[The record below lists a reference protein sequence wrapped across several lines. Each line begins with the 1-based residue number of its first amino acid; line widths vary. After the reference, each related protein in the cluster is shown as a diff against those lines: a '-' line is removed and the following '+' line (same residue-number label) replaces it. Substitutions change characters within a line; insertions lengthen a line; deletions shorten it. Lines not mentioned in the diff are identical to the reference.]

1 MAFVGNGGNPCGG
14 GDPLCPRIAA
24 DQASRITTAHCVLPH
39 SAHLSNLEQ
48 PVTTPDIAAR
58 RVLGAIAALVVGT
71 LTLSACGGNASADTD
86 TNSKGGGG
94 TSVKTS
100 TAKIVISAKDG
111 STNASINATGVRVS
125 GGRLTDVKMTVS
137 GSGQA
142 VDGAMSADGASWKP
156 KEQLERGTKYQ
167 ISATAKDSSG
177 KTAAANSIFTTVTS
191 GNSFIGTY
199 TPDNGTTV
207 GVGMP
212 VSFTFDKAISDQ
224 KAVQSHITV
233 TSSSGQQ
240 VVGHWFGAQRLDF
253 RPQDYWKA
261 GSKVTMKIDLDGVQG
276 ANGVYGVQKKT
287 VSFTIG
293 RSQVSTVD
301 VNTQTMTVVRDG
313 QTLKSLPISSG
324 SPEHTTY
331 NGQMVISEKFTQ
343 TRMNSRTVGLGG
355 EYDIPDVPHA
365 MRLTSSGTFIHGNYW
380 YNKANP
386 PFGQTGTSHG
396 CVGLADVQGAQGAT
410 NAKWFYD
417 NSLIGDVVI
426 VKNSPDKTVAPDN
439 GLNGWNLGW
448 SEWTAGSAV

>member
-1 MAFVGNGGNPCGG
+1 M
-14 GDPLCPRIAA
+14 
-24 DQASRITTAHCVLPH
+24 
-39 SAHLSNLEQ
+39 
-48 PVTTPDIAAR
+48 TTPDIAAR
-58 RVLGAIAALVVGT
+58 RVLGACAALMVGALT
-71 LTLSACGGNASADTD
+71 LTACGGNADAKTD
-86 TNSKGGGG
+86 DGKGGGQDSAAR
-94 TSVKTS
+94 TSA
-100 TAKIVISAKDG
+100 AKIAISAKDG
-111 STNASINATGVRVS
+111 STGASINTTGVRVS
-125 GGRLTDVKMTVS
+125 GGRLTVVKMTVA
-137 GSGQA
+137 GSGQTVA
-142 VDGAMSADGASWKP
+142 GTVSADGSTWKP

-167 ISATAKDSSG
+167 ISATAKDSKG
-177 KTAAANSIFTTVTS
+177 LTAAANSIFTTV
-191 GNSFIGTY
+191 NSANSYIGTY

-212 VSFTFDKAISDQ
+212 VSFTFDKVITDK

-261 GSKVTMKIDLDGVQG
+261 GSKVTMKIDLDGVEG

-287 VSFTIG
+287 VTFTVG

-301 VNTQTMTVVRDG
+301 ANTQTMTVMRDG
-313 QTLKSLPISSG
+313 RLLKSVPVSTG

-343 TRMNSRTVGLGG
+343 TRMNSQTVGLGG

-365 MRLTSSGTFIHGNYW
+365 MRLTTSGTFIHGNYW
-380 YNKANP
+380 YSKGNP
-386 PFGQTGTSHG
+386 PFGRVGTSHG
-396 CVGLADVQGAQGAT
+396 CVGMADVQGAQGDT
-410 NAKWFYD
+410 TAKWFYD

-426 VKNSPDKTVAPDN
+426 VKNSPDKTVQPDN
-439 GLNGWNLGW
+439 GLNGWNLSW